1 MFSWLLIVMKFML
14 MGLGYVCMFFL
25 IKDNNFK
32 NIIYLRFFFIF
43 KKGGGGRRGKVFF
56 FIVSILCY
64 FCN

>member
-43 KKGGGGRRGKVFF
+43 KKKGGGEGKGVFF
-56 FIVSILCY
+56 YC
-64 FCN
+64 

>member
-43 KKGGGGRRGKVFF
+43 KKKGGEGKGVFF
-56 FIVSILCY
+56 YC
-64 FCN
+64 